1 MKQTQ
6 KRVEWTM
13 DNRSLMIVWFVGA
26 VIALTIYALDP
37 GSLFVMLA
45 ELVETVQSHTMDL
58 LATLGVR
65 LENLI
70 RASAIAL
77 YFVFIVLGFL
87 ALRSGLKAKAALL
100 VVSGVFF
107 MLVGSPGGW
116 GVPDNGGHW
125 GAACLLSGAGAL
137 TMTRRI
143 LLASHMELREG
154 SAGWERK
161 LP

>member
-1 MKQTQ
+1 
-6 KRVEWTM
+6 M